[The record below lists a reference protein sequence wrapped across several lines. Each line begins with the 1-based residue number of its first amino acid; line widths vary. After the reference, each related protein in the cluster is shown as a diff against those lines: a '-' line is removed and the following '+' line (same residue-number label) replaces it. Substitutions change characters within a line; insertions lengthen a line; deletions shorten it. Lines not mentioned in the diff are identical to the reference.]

1 MPTSRAGPLS
11 KTSSKTP
18 LVVLVVVLLLGVV
31 LLVGAYVLLPSF
43 LENLVAEDLQ
53 DELGLAEKPEVT
65 LEGDP
70 LGLLA
75 GRFEGGR
82 VTFKDLDLD
91 GVRPDRVTVDLE
103 PFDLDVLG
111 SLTSGWI
118 KSEGP
123 LSGDLE
129 VDLSEEEVSRIAA
142 STGVVKGVE
151 LEEGRM
157 AVDLGA
163 GNFGGRVPV
172 GVEGS
177 LTLQDGVLRFEP
189 TRAEAFGAAV
199 PQRML
204 RGAGFSYPISGTLFG
219 GVLSHV
225 EVHKDRLVLS
235 GRVDDLP
242 VG

>member
-1 MPTSRAGPLS
+1 MPTSKAGPLS
-11 KTSSKTP
+11 KTSSRAP
-18 LVVLVVVLLLGVV
+18 LAVLVVVLLLGVV

-53 DELGLAEKPEVT
+53 DELGLAEKPEVN

-70 LGLLA
+70 LGMLA

-82 VTFKDLDLD
+82 VTFKDLNLD
-91 GVRPDRVTVDLE
+91 GVRPDSVTVDLD
-103 PFDLDVLG
+103 PFDLDVPG
-111 SLTSGWI
+111 SLRSGWI

-129 VDLSEEEVSRIAA
+129 MDLSEAEISGIAA

-157 AVDLGA
+157 VVDLEA
-163 GNFGGRVPV
+163 GDFGSHAPI

-177 LTLQDGVLRFEP
+177 LTLQDGVLHFEP
-189 TRAEAFGAAV
+189 IRAEAFGVSV
-199 PQRML
+199 PQQML
-204 RGAGFSYPISGTLFG
+204 REAGFSYPISGSLFG
-219 GVLSHV
+219 GVLSNV

-235 GRVDDLP
+235 GRVDNLP